1 MRQPRRT
8 FTSRFSIA
16 FVSMKHDLL
25 YSLMS
30 RPLKFITAFKSFISK
45 GNVVD
50 LAIAVIIAGA
60 FKEVVNSVVILVMT
74 NALEPALA
82 KANVSS
88 LAELPA
94 GLVLVALI
102 NFVAIAFVCFLIVQS
117 IEAANRR
124 KQAVEESK
132 PDPQAQLAAA
142 MTYLTEVIE
151 KKTL

>member
-1 MRQPRRT
+1 
-8 FTSRFSIA
+8 
-16 FVSMKHDLL
+16 
-25 YSLMS
+25 MS

-124 KQAVEESK
+124 KQAVEESN

>member
-1 MRQPRRT
+1 
-8 FTSRFSIA
+8 
-16 FVSMKHDLL
+16 
-25 YSLMS
+25 MS

-124 KQAVEESK
+124 KQAVEESN

-151 KKTL
+151 KKIL

>member
-1 MRQPRRT
+1 
-8 FTSRFSIA
+8 
-16 FVSMKHDLL
+16 
-25 YSLMS
+25 MS
-30 RPLKFITAFKSFISK
+30 RPLKFITAFKAFVSK

-60 FKEVVNSVVILVMT
+60 FKEVVNSVVTLVMT
-74 NALEPALA
+74 NALEPALE
-82 KANVSS
+82 KANVNS

-102 NFVAIAFVCFLIVQS
+102 NFVAIAFICFLIVQS
-117 IEAANRR
+117 IETANRR

-132 PDPQAQLAAA
+132 PDPQAQLASA
-142 MTYLTEVIE
+142 MTHLTEVIE

>member
-1 MRQPRRT
+1 
-8 FTSRFSIA
+8 
-16 FVSMKHDLL
+16 
-25 YSLMS
+25 MS

-60 FKEVVNSVVILVMT
+60 FKEVVNSVVTLVMT

-102 NFVAIAFVCFLIVQS
+102 NFVAIAFEIYS
-117 IEAANRR
+117 
-124 KQAVEESK
+124 
-132 PDPQAQLAAA
+132 
-142 MTYLTEVIE
+142 
-151 KKTL
+151 

>member
-1 MRQPRRT
+1 MHARAWI
-8 FTSRFSIA
+8 FSVFA
-16 FVSMKHDLL
+16 LTKHDFRNQLL
-25 YSLMS
+25 S
-30 RPLKFITAFKSFISK
+30 RLLKFITAFKAFVSK

-60 FKEVVNSVVILVMT
+60 FKEVVNSVVTLIMT
-74 NALEPALA
+74 NALEPALE
-82 KANVSS
+82 KANVNS

-102 NFVAIAFVCFLIVQS
+102 NFVAIAFICFLIVQS

-124 KQAVEESK
+124 KKAVEESK
-132 PDPQAQLAAA
+132 PDPQAQLVAA
-142 MTYLTEVIE
+142 MTHLTEVIE

>member
-1 MRQPRRT
+1 MHARAWILSDFALT
-8 FTSRFSIA
+8 
-16 FVSMKHDLL
+16 KHDLR
-25 YSLMS
+25 SQLMS
-30 RPLKFITAFKSFISK
+30 RPLKFITAFKAFVSK

-60 FKEVVNSVVILVMT
+60 FKEVVNSVVTLVMT
-74 NALEPALA
+74 NALEPALE
-82 KANVSS
+82 KANVNS

-102 NFVAIAFVCFLIVQS
+102 NFVAIAFICFLIVQS

-124 KQAVEESK
+124 KKAVEESK
-132 PDPQAQLAAA
+132 PDPQAQLVAA
-142 MTYLTEVIE
+142 MTHLTEVIE

>member
-1 MRQPRRT
+1 MHARAWI
-8 FTSRFSIA
+8 FSVFA
-16 FVSMKHDLL
+16 LTKHDLRNQ
-25 YSLMS
+25 LMS
-30 RPLKFITAFKSFISK
+30 RPLKFITAFKVFVSK

-60 FKEVVNSVVILVMT
+60 FKEVVNSVVTLVMT
-74 NALEPALA
+74 NALEPALE
-82 KANVSS
+82 KANVNS

-102 NFVAIAFVCFLIVQS
+102 NFVAIAFICFLIVQS

-124 KQAVEESK
+124 KKAVEESK
-132 PDPQAQLAAA
+132 PDSQAQLVAA
-142 MTYLTEVIE
+142 MTHLTEVIE